1 MRGLKYNDVDA
12 LSERLSS
19 IQILVGYNNYT
30 YDDIIL
36 AGLLKGMDVY
46 QLSQQIISGKRP
58 RLTIPY
64 LTLDVMQEAKLGL
77 SLKEAQANLGLNIH
91 ETPID
96 FNIERPLT
104 DKEIEQVFQYCEND
118 VNSTELLFEKRE
130 VYFTSKFEIVQTFK
144 LPVATVKKSKTG
156 LSAAVLKAKKTV
168 PPKDR
173 LHISYDKRLKLNELP
188 EAVMEF
194 YKDIEK
200 RYRAGEDHD
209 QLEKESLEIS
219 IAGVKHSYGFGGIHG
234 AVENFVHEGPMMQ
247 IDVSSYYATLA
258 LNNNFI
264 SRAAESPELF
274 KDIYHQRMQ
283 LKASKD
289 PKEKTYKNVLT
300 NTYGGMKYEYNPLF
314 DPMHG
319 NNIAI
324 NGQLILTHLI
334 ILLKSFA
341 KLVQSNTDGII
352 IAYEEEQKQNI
363 IELLQ
368 LFEKQYDLSFDVDL
382 ITKIAQRDVN
392 NYCIKYENGKIKAKG
407 RMANFNGG
415 TWERNSLHIIDK
427 ALVDY
432 YMYGIPVQT
441 TIINCWKR
449 NEMGWFQLVAKAGK
463 FDGMTHEVNGSM
475 LKLQKVNRIFATNK
489 KELGGVYKTKVV
501 DGVLRYNKVQMT
513 SENCLVWND
522 SLEKFDKRLL
532 DLNYYIKLVQSN
544 LFG

>member
-1 MRGLKYNDVDA
+1 
-12 LSERLSS
+12 
-19 IQILVGYNNYT
+19 
-30 YDDIIL
+30 
-36 AGLLKGMDVY
+36 
-46 QLSQQIISGKRP
+46 
-58 RLTIPY
+58 
-64 LTLDVMQEAKLGL
+64 
-77 SLKEAQANLGLNIH
+77 
-91 ETPID
+91 
-96 FNIERPLT
+96 
-104 DKEIEQVFQYCEND
+104 
-118 VNSTELLFEKRE
+118 
-130 VYFTSKFEIVQTFK
+130 
-144 LPVATVKKSKTG
+144 
-156 LSAAVLKAKKTV
+156 
-168 PPKDR
+168 
-173 LHISYDKRLKLNELP
+173 
-188 EAVMEF
+188 
-194 YKDIEK
+194 
-200 RYRAGEDHD
+200 
-209 QLEKESLEIS
+209 
-219 IAGVKHSYGFGGIHG
+219 
-234 AVENFVHEGPMMQ
+234 
-247 IDVSSYYATLA
+247 
-258 LNNNFI
+258 
-264 SRAAESPELF
+264 
-274 KDIYHQRMQ
+274 MQ